1 MTKALALAGF
11 GFLIA
16 ACSSSSENVTAGT
29 GGGGTGGGT
38 GGAAGSSGSGGT
50 SGDGGTSGGGTSGS
64 GGTSGGGGSGGC
76 ASPKTECTKG
86 TATVCTDTSSDDAN
100 CGTCNNVCPSGSAC
114 KSSNCACND
123 PTKTF
128 CAQGSSGVCVDVKTD
143 PKNCGQC
150 GHECPNANCT
160 NGECDKIVFV
170 TKSGYGTNLGGVK
183 GADGVCAAA
192 ATAAGL
198 KGTFQAWISD
208 GVVAPTNSFKK
219 SKTPYVLSDG
229 TTKVADSFAAL
240 ATDPLKHAI
249 DKAEDKTPVTGKVVM
264 TNVKTDGTFS
274 SVSMECASW
283 SSTTGT
289 DKFVSGSTDLT
300 TAGWTDGPAKDCG
313 ATLQYHLFCFEQ

>member
-1 MTKALALAGF
+1 MTKALALVGF

-16 ACSSSSENVTAGT
+16 ACSSSSENVTAAT

-64 GGTSGGGGSGGC
+64 GGSGGGC

-123 PTKTF
+123 ATKTF
-128 CAQGSSGVCVDVKTD
+128 CTQGSSGLCTDVQSD
-143 PKNCGQC
+143 PNNCGAC
-150 GHECPNANCT
+150 GKVCPNNNCKA
-160 NGECDKIVFV
+160 GECDKVVFV
-170 TKSGYGTNLGGVK
+170 TKNSFGTNLGGVT
-183 GADGVCAAA
+183 GADGICAAA
-192 ATAAGL
+192 ATTAGL
-198 KGTFQAWISD
+198 KGTFKAWISD

-219 SKTPYVLSDG
+219 SNTPYVLSDG

-264 TNVKTDGTFS
+264 TNVKTDGTPS
-274 SVSMECASW
+274 SASMECASW

-300 TAGWTDGPAKDCG
+300 TPAWTDGPVKACE
-313 ATLQYHLFCFEQ
+313 ATLQYHLFCFGQ

>member
-1 MTKALALAGF
+1 MTKALALVGF

-16 ACSSSSENVTAGT
+16 ACSSSSENVTAAT

-64 GGTSGGGGSGGC
+64 GGSGGGC

-123 PTKTF
+123 ATKTF
-128 CAQGSSGVCVDVKTD
+128 CTQGSSGLCTDVQSD
-143 PKNCGQC
+143 PNNCGAC
-150 GHECPNANCT
+150 GKVCPNNNCKA
-160 NGECDKIVFV
+160 GECDKVVFV
-170 TKSGYGTNLGGVK
+170 TKNSFGTNLGGVT
-183 GADGVCAAA
+183 GADGICAAA
-192 ATAAGL
+192 ATTAGL
-198 KGTFQAWISD
+198 KGTFKAWISD

-219 SKTPYVLSDG
+219 SNTPYVLSDG

-240 ATDPLKHAI
+240 GSGTLQHAI

-264 TNVKTDGTFS
+264 TNVKTDGTALS
-274 SVSMECASW
+274 QGLECVSW
-283 SSTTGT
+283 SSTEASNQFAG
-289 DKFVSGSTDLT
+289 GSTDS
-300 TAGWTDGPAKDCG
+300 TASTWTDGPTAKCNPNL
-313 ATLQYHLFCFEQ
+313 LQHLFCFEQ